1 MVQSSYD
8 IATIKERLLGEQKTV
23 KKLWE
28 QIDWKA
34 LQAFIAVLTLPAMV
48 VFGSITILLFNP

>member
-1 MVQSSYD
+1 M
-8 IATIKERLLGEQKTV
+8 KR
-23 KKLWE
+23 LWE